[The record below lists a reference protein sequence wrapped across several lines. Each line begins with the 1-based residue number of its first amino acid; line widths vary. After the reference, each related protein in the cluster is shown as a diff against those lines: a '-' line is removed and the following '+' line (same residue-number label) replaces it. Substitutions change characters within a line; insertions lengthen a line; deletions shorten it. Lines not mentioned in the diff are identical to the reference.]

1 MSKRVVT
8 LLVLLVSISL
18 AVPAFAYAQEFIPQP
33 ELVAPMALLTFGF
46 LGMLGGVAGYIRRN
60 RS

>member
-8 LLVLLVSISL
+8 LLVLLVGISL

-33 ELVAPMALLTFGF
+33 ELVAPM
-46 LGMLGGVAGYIRRN
+46 
-60 RS
+60 